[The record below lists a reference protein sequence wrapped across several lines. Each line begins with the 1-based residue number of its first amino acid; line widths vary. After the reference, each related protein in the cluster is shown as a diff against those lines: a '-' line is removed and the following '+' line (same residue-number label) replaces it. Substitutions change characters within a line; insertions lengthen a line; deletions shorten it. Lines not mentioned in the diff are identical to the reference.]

1 MCKKVFVLATKWVV
15 RKTNILTF
23 KMTDKVKMLLIALTK
38 NTPEV
43 TGNMTNTIFIIL
55 RHQKRNLHHLIAF
68 LIDVDKKIVFLN
80 NFASHVRC
88 IYIFQVSCRNTKRF
102 FFLYN

>member
-23 KMTDKVKMLLIALTK
+23 KMTDDKVKMLLIALTE
-38 NTPEV
+38 NTPEA

-55 RHQKRNLHHLIAF
+55 
-68 LIDVDKKIVFLN
+68 
-80 NFASHVRC
+80 
-88 IYIFQVSCRNTKRF
+88 
-102 FFLYN
+102 